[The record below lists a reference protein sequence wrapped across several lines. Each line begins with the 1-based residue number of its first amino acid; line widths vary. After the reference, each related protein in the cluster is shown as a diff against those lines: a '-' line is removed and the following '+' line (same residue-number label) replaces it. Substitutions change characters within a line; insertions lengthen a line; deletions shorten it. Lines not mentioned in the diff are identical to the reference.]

1 MTKASGRA
9 IVLVKWWSAV
19 LAGAL
24 LILAVVAV
32 NGHPTVFTDT
42 DDYYALGKELVT
54 DIGLGPPPPELSD
67 ADVAQA
73 KIDRHMGL
81 TQMASRSAIYS
92 VFLYVTESAGTLW
105 LVALAQAS
113 AVSWLVLLLWRT
125 ALPAEPRWSALVAIT
140 VIAVVSPLPFF
151 AAFAMP
157 DIFAGVVVV
166 AAVLILVYGDRLGRW
181 ERRAVGALLTIALA
195 VHTSHILFMVPLL
208 GIGGLMLIWLKAGR
222 RAAAGRLTSVGVAIV
237 VALAANSL
245 YGAVVRLETGEP
257 LRNQPFLTARLL
269 ADGPGRTYLRHAC
282 AKGNVYTLC
291 GYKAKPLSNSEDVLW
306 SDLPK
311 NGVFMLA
318 DYKTRVEL
326 EEQEPRFVLGTLAYA
341 PGAQLAASLKNWGQQ
356 LILIFVED
364 PIRNP
369 HFYLTDPYWR
379 QTNLPPVIE
388 RVADCGKNFKGCPS
402 RLTMAQ
408 SRSWHGAWL
417 IAAAAALALAATVIR
432 QRMTAQPGAARGDD
446 RRLLAVAIM
455 FAAGVILN
463 AAVCGIL
470 SGPFPRYQ
478 SRIVW
483 LIPAGAVLLLTR
495 LRRERRHGDGTATLA

>member
-1 MTKASGRA
+1 MSGASGRA
-9 IVLVKWWSAV
+9 IVLVRWWSTV

-42 DDYYALGKELVT
+42 DDYYALGKELMT

-92 VFLYVTESAGTLW
+92 LFLYVTESVGTLW
-105 LVALAQAS
+105 LMALAQAA
-113 AVSWLVLLLWRT
+113 AVSWLMLLLWRT
-125 ALPAEPRWSALVAIT
+125 ALPREKWRTGLIAIAA
-140 VIAVVSPLPFF
+140 ISIVSPLPFF

-166 AAVLILVYGDRLGRW
+166 AATLLLVYADRLGRW
-181 ERRAVGALLTIALA
+181 ERRSVGALLTVALA
-195 VHTSHILFMVPLL
+195 VHTSHVLFMVPLL
-208 GIGGLMLIWLKAGR
+208 GIGGLMLIWLRAGR
-222 RAAAGRLTSVGVAIV
+222 RAAAGRIVSAGIAIV
-237 VALAANSL
+237 VALAANSA
-245 YGAVVRLETGEP
+245 YGALIRYETGEP

-269 ADGPGRTYLRHAC
+269 ADGPGRAYLRHAC
-282 AKGNVYTLC
+282 EKGNVYTLC
-291 GYKAKPLSNSEDVLW
+291 GYKNKPLNNSEDILW
-306 SDLPK
+306 SDLPR
-311 NGVFMLA
+311 NGVFMRA
-318 DYKTRVEL
+318 DYATRVDL
-326 EEQEPRFVLGTLAYA
+326 EEQEARFVLGTLAYA
-341 PGAQLAASLKNWGQQ
+341 PGAQFVASLKNWGQQ
-356 LILIFVED
+356 LVLIFVED

-369 HFYLTDPYWR
+369 VFYLTDPYWR
-379 QTNLPPVIE
+379 QTNLPPVIA
-388 RVADCGKNFKGCPS
+388 RVADCGPRHRSCPS
-402 RLTMAQ
+402 LLTMAQ

-417 IAAAAALALAATVIR
+417 IAATAALGVAAWGLR
-432 QRMTAQPGAARGDD
+432 RRADGGSSGGDD
-446 RRLLAVAIM
+446 RRLIAVAVL

-483 LIPAGAVLLLTR
+483 LIPAGAALLATRR
-495 LRRERRHGDGTATLA
+495 LRGPPVKGSTAAAA

>member
-1 MTKASGRA
+1 MSGASGRA
-9 IVLVKWWSAV
+9 IVLVRWWSTV

-42 DDYYALGKELVT
+42 DDYYALGKELMT
-54 DIGLGPPPPELSD
+54 DVGLGPPPPELSD

-92 VFLYVTESAGTLW
+92 LFLYVTEVAGTLW
-105 LVALAQAS
+105 LMALAQAA
-113 AVSWLVLLLWRT
+113 AVSWLFMLLWRT
-125 ALPAEPRWSALVAIT
+125 GLPRERWRTGLVALF
-140 VIAVVSPLPFF
+140 AVALVSPLPYF

-157 DIFAGVVVV
+157 DIFAGVVV
-166 AAVLILVYGDRLGRW
+166 AAATLLLVYADRLGRW
-181 ERRAVGALLTIALA
+181 ERRGVGALLTVALA
-195 VHTSHILFMVPLL
+195 VHTSHVLFMVPLL
-208 GIGGLMLIWLKAGR
+208 GVGGLMLIWLRAGR
-222 RAAAGRLTSVGVAIV
+222 RAAAGRLVSVGIAIV
-237 VALAANSL
+237 VALAANSA
-245 YGAVVRLETGEP
+245 YGALIRFETGEP

-282 AKGNVYTLC
+282 EKGNVYTLC
-291 GYKAKPLSNSEDVLW
+291 AYKNKPLNNSEDVLW
-306 SDLPK
+306 SDLPRT
-311 NGVFMLA
+311 GVFMRA
-318 DYKTRVEL
+318 DYNTRVDL
-326 EEQEPRFVLGTLAYA
+326 EEQEARFVLGTLAYA
-341 PGAQLAASLKNWGQQ
+341 PGAQLIASLKNWGQQ
-356 LILIFVED
+356 LVLIFVED

-369 HFYLTDPYWR
+369 VFYLTDPYWR
-379 QTNLPPVIE
+379 QTNLPAVIA
-388 RVADCGKNFKGCPS
+388 RVADCGPRHRSCPS

-417 IAAAAALALAATVIR
+417 IAASAALALAAWTIR
-432 QRMTAQPGAARGDD
+432 RRPGGPAGGDD
-446 RRLLAVAIM
+446 RRLVAVAVV

-483 LIPAGAVLLLTR
+483 LIPAGAALLLTR
-495 LRRERRHGDGTATLA
+495 LRRGSPAKGSVAATT

>member
-1 MTKASGRA
+1 MSQASGRA
-9 IVLVKWWSAV
+9 IVLVKWWGVV

-54 DIGLGPPPPELSD
+54 DIGFGPPPPELSD

-73 KIDRHMGL
+73 KIDKHMGL

-92 VFLYVTESAGTLW
+92 LFLYVTESAGTLW

-113 AVSWLVLLLWRT
+113 AVSWLFMLLWRA
-125 ALPAEPRWSALVAIT
+125 ALPAERWRTGLVAI
-140 VIAVVSPLPFF
+140 AVVSLVSPLPFF

-166 AAVLILVYGDRLGRW
+166 AATLLIVYSDRLGGW
-181 ERRAVGALLTIALA
+181 ERWTVGALLTVALS

-208 GIGGLMLIWLKAGR
+208 GVGGLLLIWLPAGR
-222 RAAAGRLTSVGVAIV
+222 RAAAGRLVSVGIAIL
-237 VALAANSL
+237 VALGANSA
-245 YGAVVRLETGEP
+245 YGALIRYQTGEP

-269 ADGPGRTYLRHAC
+269 ADGPGRAYLRHAC
-282 AKGNVYTLC
+282 ERGNVYTLC
-291 GYKAKPLSNSEDVLW
+291 GFKAKPLNNSEDVLW
-306 SDLPK
+306 SDLPR
-311 NGVFMLA
+311 NGVFMRS
-318 DYKTRVEL
+318 DYATRVHL
-326 EEQEPRFVLGTLAYA
+326 EEQEPRFVLSTLAYA
-341 PGAQLAASLKNWGQQ
+341 PGAQLVASLRNWGQQ
-356 LILIFVED
+356 LALIFVED

-369 HFYLTDPYWR
+369 VFYLTDPYWK
-379 QTNLPPVIE
+379 QTNLPPIIA
-388 RVADCGKNFKGCPS
+388 RVADCGPRHRSCPS
-402 RLTMAQ
+402 RLTMAE

-417 IAAAAALALAATVIR
+417 IAATAALVLAAWVVRRRAI
-432 QRMTAQPGAARGDD
+432 MASGAAGDD
-446 RRLLAVAIM
+446 RRLLAVAVM

-483 LIPAGAVLLLTR
+483 LVPAGAALLTAR
-495 LRRERRHGDGTATLA
+495 LRQRPPVGGSAAAVA

>member
-1 MTKASGRA
+1 MTDASGRA

-24 LILAVVAV
+24 LILAVVAI

-54 DIGLGPPPPELSD
+54 DVGLGPPPPELSD

-92 VFLYVTESAGTLW
+92 IFLYATESVGTLW

-113 AVSWLVLLLWRT
+113 AVSWLLVLLWRA
-125 ALPAEPRWSALVAIT
+125 ALPAEPRWSALLAIT
-140 VIAVVSPLPFF
+140 IVSLVSPLPFF
-151 AAFAMP
+151 AGFAMP
-157 DIFAGVVVV
+157 DIFAGVVIV
-166 AAVLILVYGDRLGRW
+166 AAALLLIYGDRLGQW
-181 ERRAVGALLTIALA
+181 ERWSIGALLTIALS
-195 VHTSHILFMVPLL
+195 VHTSHILFMVPLI
-208 GIGGLMLIWLKAGR
+208 GVGGLMLIWLRPGR
-222 RAAAGRLTSVGVAIV
+222 RAAAGRLASVGIAIV
-237 VALAANSL
+237 VALAANSV
-245 YGAVVRLETGEP
+245 YGAIVRFETGEP

-282 AKGNVYTLC
+282 EKGNVYTLC
-291 GYKAKPLSNSEDVLW
+291 AYKAKPLNNSEDILW
-306 SDLPK
+306 SDLPR

-318 DYKTRVEL
+318 DYKTRVAL

-341 PGAQLAASLKNWGQQ
+341 PGAQLMASLKNWGEQ

-379 QTNLPPVIE
+379 QTNLPPVID
-388 RVADCGKNFKGCPS
+388 RVEDCGKNGRDCPS
-402 RLTMAQ
+402 RLTMAE

-417 IAAAAALALAATVIR
+417 IAAAAALALAATGIF
-432 QRMTAQPGAARGDD
+432 QRMRSERRAGQGDD

-483 LIPAGAVLLLTR
+483 LIPAGAILLLTR
-495 LRRERRHGDGTATLA
+495 LRHGRRVEGSDVAIA